1 MRDAKTILNL
11 MADMYISA
19 WPNFFYR
26 EVVYFGAYNK
36 SLQRFSLLSLADIFV
51 DQIDI
56 KIVEEQGEGP
66 YINSLACFFFKS

>member
-1 MRDAKTILNL
+1 MRDPKTILNL

-19 WPNFFYR
+19 WPNFFYH
-26 EVVYFGAYNK
+26 EVVYFIADNK
-36 SLQRFSLLSLADIFV
+36 GFQRFPLLSLDDIFV

-56 KIVEEQGEGP
+56 KLIEEQSEGP